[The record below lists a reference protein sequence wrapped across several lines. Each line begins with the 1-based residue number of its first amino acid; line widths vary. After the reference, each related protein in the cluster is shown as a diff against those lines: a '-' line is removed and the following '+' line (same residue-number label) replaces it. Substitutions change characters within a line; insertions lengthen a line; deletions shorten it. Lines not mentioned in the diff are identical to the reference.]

1 MALNTIQ
8 WFPGHMAKTK
18 RLIKECLSSVDI
30 VLELVDARI
39 PKSSKNPDIDTITGE
54 KPKLIIMTKASLA
67 NKEAT
72 KKWTDYYKSQGQRI
86 VVVDSALGQGFDSL
100 SAAIKDI
107 LSEKLQRYND
117 KGMSGRHV
125 KAMIVGIPNVGK
137 SSLINKLAGG
147 KKAKVE
153 NRPGVTLNKQW
164 VPTEIGVDLL
174 DTPGV
179 LWPKF
184 EDEAVGFNLAATG
197 AIKDAILDTEEIAML
212 LSYKLLRIAEK
223 EFCERYKLSPDE
235 ALELDSYDLFRLI
248 GKKRGFLVSGGDINH
263 TRTAEMLLE
272 EFRSAKIARITL
284 ELPGEE

>member
-1 MALNTIQ
+1 
-8 WFPGHMAKTK
+8 MAKTK

-30 VLELVDARI
+30 VLELLDARI
-39 PKSSKNPDIDTITGE
+39 PKSSKNPDIDTLAGE

-67 NKEAT
+67 NPNAT
-72 KKWTDYYKSQGQRI
+72 KKWVEYYNSLGKSV
-86 VVVDSALGQGFDSL
+86 VVVDSALGTGLDSL
-100 SAAIKDI
+100 SSAVKDI
-107 LSEKLQRYND
+107 LSEKLQRYSD
-117 KGMSGRHV
+117 KGMTGKQI
-125 KAMIVGIPNVGK
+125 KAMMVGIPNVGK

-164 VPTEIGVDLL
+164 VPTDIGLTLL

-184 EDEAVGFNLAATG
+184 EDENVGFNLAATG

-212 LSYKLLRIAEK
+212 LSYKLLRISQES
-223 EFCERYKLSPDE
+223 FCERYKLSPEE

-248 GKKRGFLVSGGDINH
+248 GKKRGFLISGGDVNH
-263 TRTAEMLLE
+263 ERTAQMLLE
-272 EFRSAKIARITL
+272 EFRSAKIGRITL
-284 ELPGEE
+284 ELPEEN